1 MKYLILLVSI
11 INLFGASNKFFDNS
25 RQGWFY
31 YEEKEKIKIEKEDK
45 DKKFVATIPKDLSS
59 MSAEE
64 FSKTFEK
71 LRKISV
77 MKPTKT
83 NMLAYKRMMAFAREQ
98 SDLFAKN
105 YHLASFYDDSYD
117 YHDGG
122 GPFSAN
128 AIRDK
133 KDADD
138 IAKFLTQDI
147 VFVTFLKDGNGKLA
161 KKQIIANLDLRRE
174 YGVDSRTFTLKD
186 YPEMEKKLKITKD
199 VENFVFYKKTKKWQ
213 RIKRNL
219 ITAENFV
226 KEFIFYEKNKHIFT
240 DKNTINK

>member
-1 MKYLILLVSI
+1 MISI
-11 INLFGASNKFFDNS
+11 INLSSASSNFFDNS
-25 RQGWFY
+25 RKGWFY
-31 YEEKEKIKIEKEDK
+31 YEEKEKSKKVKEDK
-45 DKKFVATIPKDLSS
+45 DKKFVASIPQNLGS

-64 FSKTFEK
+64 FSKTLEK
-71 LRKISV
+71 LRKISI
-77 MKPTKT
+77 MKPTKV
-83 NMLAYKRMMAFAREQ
+83 NMFAYKRMMAFAREQ
-98 SDLFAKN
+98 SDLFATN
-105 YHLASFYDDSYD
+105 YHLASFYDDRYD

-138 IAKFLTQDI
+138 IAKFLTQDV

-174 YGVDSRTFTLKD
+174 FGVDSRTFTLKD
-186 YPEMEKKLKITKD
+186 YPEMEEKLKITKD
-199 VENFVFYKKTKKWQ
+199 VENFVFYKKAKRWQ

-226 KEFIFYEKNKHIFT
+226 KEFIFYEKNKHTFT
-240 DKNTINK
+240 DNNDINK